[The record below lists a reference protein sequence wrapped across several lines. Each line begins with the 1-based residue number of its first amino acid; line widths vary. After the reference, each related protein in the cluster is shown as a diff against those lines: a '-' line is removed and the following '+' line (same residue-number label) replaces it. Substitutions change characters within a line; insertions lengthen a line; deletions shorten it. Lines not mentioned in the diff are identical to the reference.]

1 MADDLTSEALS
12 EPYINSNASSNLSQP
27 SSLLSDHL
35 QVAWT
40 GDFLS
45 LKQFVNENLKLQ
57 GKWSQPRGDKK
68 VFTTGTNSISWRKS
82 RKDLQFKGTDAELLK
97 HSVCSIMK
105 DTGNIVN
112 NMATNTEM
120 PTCQNNRELT
130 TDIACI
136 KLDQVINERH
146 IFDNT
151 SRIKEIG
158 NMLAKFEKQNEE
170 IQQEIHN
177 LNEISEPLRKYVQQT
192 TEIQYANNPAQQQPQ
207 RRLNRK
213 SECWNTTRPR
223 AHQTATQTW
232 LYSETP

>member
-1 MADDLTSEALS
+1 MADDHTSEALS

-27 SSLLSDHL
+27 SSQLSDHL
-35 QVAWT
+35 QIAWT

-57 GKWSQPRGDKK
+57 GQWSQPGVDKK

-120 PTCQNNRELT
+120 PTCQNNSELT

-136 KLDQVINERH
+136 NLDQVINERH

-158 NMLAKFEKQNEE
+158 NMLAKFEKQNED

-177 LNEISEPLRKYVQQT
+177 LKEISEPLR
-192 TEIQYANNPAQQQPQ
+192 
-207 RRLNRK
+207 
-213 SECWNTTRPR
+213 
-223 AHQTATQTW
+223 
-232 LYSETP
+232 